1 VKAPTLG
8 AMVEGGGWGAAL
20 RRRRAAL
27 LVTAGVPVLVL
38 LGLPVAST
46 PGPEIAGF
54 TVAWLTLVLVCDLT
68 TAVLLVGMSRNG
80 LGPRPLLLATA
91 FLWSGA
97 CILMMAFAIP
107 GVLTQTPTFASE
119 AGGVAWIW
127 LLRHVGPPLLIAAA
141 LAPWPDHWERQGPVS
156 RPHSLTVQVG
166 SMLAGPGLL
175 LAALTLAPGS
185 LPTIVDPVSGHY
197 DTVVMGLVLL
207 VTGGAVLASFA
218 GVLRRG
224 TGSGIE
230 VWGVVAVTAWLGD
243 SAFTF
248 MYEDRFSLAW
258 YGARLLGVA
267 ASGVVLGVILRENT
281 RVRRRLAADNRD
293 LEAQID
299 DLLEAQLLR
308 DHVAAVVSHD
318 MRAPI
323 AGLQGYL
330 EIVDDEEVDPAF
342 SRRIHE
348 RCLVLVRRLS
358 LLTEDLQAAAV
369 AAHGDLEV
377 LPELLDVESQL
388 AESAAGF
395 PGLDLRIDC
404 QPGLVAWA
412 DPLRLQQILANLIR
426 NAERHGAEPISVRV
440 RSEPDGMVVFR
451 VTDAGPGVSET
462 FIPRLFERY
471 SQGPDSAPG
480 GSGLGLSVTRD
491 LVRAHGGTVRYDLTD
506 PAFIVTLPAAPTEI
520 RTPNGRV
527 ISPPRRIATQPRV
540 LAGGEPE
547 KATDDARRSGN
558 GQVHHGR
565 RP

>member
-1 VKAPTLG
+1 
-8 AMVEGGGWGAAL
+8 MDEGGGRGAAR

-27 LVTAGVPVLVL
+27 LVTACVPVLVL
-38 LGLPVAST
+38 VGLPFAST
-46 PGPEIAGF
+46 PGPEIPGF
-54 TVAWLTLVLVCDLT
+54 MVAWLTLVLVCDLT
-68 TAVLLVGMSRNG
+68 TAGLLVGMSRNG
-80 LGPRPLLLATA
+80 MGRRPLLLAMA

-97 CILMMAFAIP
+97 CVLMMAFAIP
-107 GVLTQTPTFASE
+107 GVVTEAPTFAS
-119 AGGVAWIW
+119 GSDGVAWIW
-127 LLRHVGPPLLIAAA
+127 LLRHTGPPLLIAAA
-141 LAPWPDHWERQGPVS
+141 LAPWPAGWKRQVRLS
-156 RPHSLTVQVG
+156 RPHMLTVLTV
-166 SMLAGPGLL
+166 SLVAGPGVL
-175 LAALTLAPGS
+175 LAWLTLGSSS
-185 LPTIVDPVSGHY
+185 LPTILDPATGHY
-197 DTVVMGLVLL
+197 HVVVTVLVLV
-207 VTGGAVLASFA
+207 VTVGAVLASFA
-218 GVLRRG
+218 GVLQRG
-224 TGSGIE
+224 TSSGIE
-230 VWGVVAVTAWLGD
+230 VWGVVAATAWLGD
-243 SAFTF
+243 GALTF
-248 MYEDRFSLAW
+248 MYEDRFTLAW
-258 YGARLLGVA
+258 YGARLLGIA

-299 DLLEAQLLR
+299 DLLEAQQLR

-318 MRAPI
+318 MRAPL

-330 EIVDDEEVDPAF
+330 EIVDDDEVDPAF

-348 RCLVLVRRLS
+348 RCLLLVRRLS

-412 DPLRLQQILANLIR
+412 DPLRLQQILSNLIR
-426 NAERHGAEPISVRV
+426 NAERHGAEPVAVRV

-527 ISPPRRIATQPRV
+527 ISPPRRIATRPRV
-540 LAGGEPE
+540 LAGS
-547 KATDDARRSGN
+547 DAEDAG
-558 GQVHHGR
+558 
-565 RP
+565 

>member
-1 VKAPTLG
+1 
-8 AMVEGGGWGAAL
+8 MEEGGGWGAAL
-20 RRRRAAL
+20 RRWRAAL
-27 LVTAGVPVLVL
+27 LVTACVPALVL
-38 LGLPVAST
+38 LGLPFADA

-54 TVAWLTLVLVCDLT
+54 SVVWLTLVLVCDLT
-68 TAVLLVGMSRNG
+68 TAALLVGMSRNG
-80 LGPRPLLLATA
+80 VGPRALLMAMA

-97 CILMMAFAIP
+97 FVLMTAFALP
-107 GVLTQTPTFASE
+107 GVVTETPTFASE
-119 AGGVAWIW
+119 AGGVGWLW
-127 LLRHVGPPLLIAAA
+127 LLRHLGPPLLIAAA
-141 LAPWPDHWERQGPVS
+141 LAPWPVEWERHGRVT
-156 RPHSLTVQVG
+156 RGHTFAVLAGSLV
-166 SMLAGPGLL
+166 AGPGLL
-175 LAALTLAPGS
+175 LACLTLAPGL
-185 LPTIVDPVSGHY
+185 LPTIFDAATGRY
-197 DTVVMGLVLL
+197 DTAVMVLVL
-207 VTGGAVLASFA
+207 VVGGGAVLASFA
-218 GVLRRG
+218 GVLQRRP
-224 TGSGIE
+224 SPGIE

-243 SAFTF
+243 GAFTF

-258 YGARLLGVA
+258 YGARLLGIA

-299 DLLEAQLLR
+299 DLLEAQQLR
-308 DHVAAVVSHD
+308 DHVSAVVSHD

-330 EIVDDEEVDPAF
+330 EIVDEDEVDPAF
-342 SRRIHE
+342 ARRIHE

-404 QPGLVAWA
+404 QPGLVAWV

-440 RSEPDGMVVFR
+440 RSESDGMVVFR

-471 SQGPDSAPG
+471 AQGPGSAPG

-491 LVRAHGGTVRYDLTD
+491 LVRAHGGTVRYDLTE

-527 ISPPRRIATQPRV
+527 ISPPRRIATRPR
-540 LAGGEPE
+540 A
-547 KATDDARRSGN
+547 ATQDADDVTYAAETSWDS
-558 GQVHHGR
+558 QVHSGL
-565 RP
+565 PN

>member
-1 VKAPTLG
+1 
-8 AMVEGGGWGAAL
+8 MEQGGGWGAAL

-27 LVTAGVPVLVL
+27 LVTACVPVLVL
-38 LGLPVAST
+38 VGLPFAGT
-46 PGPEIAGF
+46 PGPEIPGF
-54 TVAWLTLVLVCDLT
+54 GVAWLTLVLVCDLA
-68 TAVLLVGMSRNG
+68 TAALLVGMSRNG
-80 LGPRPLLLATA
+80 MGRRPLLLAMA

-97 CILMMAFAIP
+97 FVLMVAFATP
-107 GVLTQTPTFASE
+107 GAVTAAPTFASE
-119 AGGVAWIW
+119 GGVPWMW
-127 LLRHVGPPLLIAAA
+127 LLRHTGPPILIAAA
-141 LAPWPDHWERQGPVS
+141 LAPWPAEWERQGHVS
-156 RPHSLTVQVG
+156 RRHTFALLAGSLVV
-166 SMLAGPGLL
+166 GPGLL
-175 LAALTLAPGS
+175 LAWIMLAPGS
-185 LPTIVDPVSGHY
+185 LPAIFDQVTGQY
-197 DTVVMGLVLL
+197 VVAVMILVLV

-218 GVLRRG
+218 GVLQRG
-224 TGSGIE
+224 PSSGIE
-230 VWGVVAVTAWLGD
+230 VWGVVAATAWLGD
-243 SAFTF
+243 GAFTF
-248 MYEDRFSLAW
+248 MYEDRFSVAW
-258 YGARLLGVA
+258 YGARLLGIA

-299 DLLEAQLLR
+299 DLLEAQQLR
-308 DHVAAVVSHD
+308 DHVSAVVSHD

-342 SRRIHE
+342 VRRIHE

-369 AAHGDLEV
+369 AAQGDLEI

-388 AESAAGF
+388 AESAGGF

-412 DPLRLQQILANLIR
+412 DPLRLQQILSNLIR
-426 NAERHGAEPISVRV
+426 NAERHGAEPVGVRV

-471 SQGPDSAPG
+471 SQGPNSAPG

-491 LVRAHGGTVRYDLTD
+491 LVRAHGGTVRYDLTE
-506 PAFIVTLPAAPTEI
+506 PAFIVTLPAGPTEI

-527 ISPPRRIATQPRV
+527 ISPPQRIATRPRV
-540 LAGGEPE
+540 LAGIEAE
-547 KATDDARRSGN
+547 DAG
-558 GQVHHGR
+558 
-565 RP
+565 

>member
-1 VKAPTLG
+1 MQQA
-8 AMVEGGGWGAAL
+8 GGWGAAL

-27 LVTAGVPVLVL
+27 LVTACVPVLVL
-38 LGLPVAST
+38 VGLPFSGVR
-46 PGPEIAGF
+46 GPEIAGF
-54 TVAWLTLVLVCDLT
+54 TVGWVTLVLACDVS
-68 TAVLLVGMSRNG
+68 TAILLLGLSRNG
-80 LGPRPLLLATA
+80 LGLRPLLLAMA

-97 CILMMAFAIP
+97 LVLMLAFAAP
-107 GVLTQTPTFASE
+107 GVVTDTPTFASDDP
-119 AGGVAWIW
+119 GWIW
-127 LLRHVGPPLLIAAA
+127 LLRHTGPPLIIAIA
-141 LAPWPDHWERQGPVS
+141 LAPWPVHWERQSPVIPS
-156 RPHSLTVQVG
+156 RAV
-166 SMLAGPGLL
+166 AL
-175 LAALTLAPGS
+175 LAASLVIGPGALLMLLTLAPDS
-185 LPTIVDPVSGHY
+185 LPAVLDPVTLQFDGA
-197 DTVVMGLVLL
+197 VMLLVLL
-207 VTGGAVLASFA
+207 VSGGAVVASVA
-218 GVLRRG
+218 GVVQRRS
-224 TGSGIE
+224 GSVE
-230 VWGVVAVTAWLGD
+230 VWGAVAAVAWLGD
-243 SAFTF
+243 VAFTF
-248 MYEDRFSLAW
+248 MYEEPFTLAF

-267 ASGVVLGVILRENT
+267 ASGVVLGVILYENHL
-281 RVRRRLAADNRD
+281 VRRRLADDNRD

-299 DLLEAQLLR
+299 DLLEAQQLR

-330 EIVDDEEVDPAF
+330 EIVDDEREDDPVF
-342 SRRIHE
+342 VRRIHE

-369 AAHGDLEV
+369 AAHGDLQI

-388 AESAAGF
+388 AESAGGF

-412 DPLRLQQILANLIR
+412 DPLRLQQIVSNLVR
-426 NAERHGAEPISVRV
+426 NAERHGAEPVVVRV

-451 VTDAGPGVSET
+451 VSDAGPGVSET

-491 LVRAHGGTVRYDLTD
+491 LVRAHGGTVRYDLTE

-527 ISPPRRIATQPRV
+527 ISPPRRIATRPRAF
-540 LAGGEPE
+540 AGG
-547 KATDDARRSGN
+547 DAEDAG
-558 GQVHHGR
+558 
-565 RP
+565 

>member
-1 VKAPTLG
+1 VNASTLV

-27 LVTAGVPVLVL
+27 LATACVPVLVL
-38 LGLPVAST
+38 VGLPFAGT

-68 TAVLLVGMSRNG
+68 TAGLLVGMSRNG
-80 LGPRPLLLATA
+80 MGRRPLLLALA

-97 CILMMAFAIP
+97 IVSMMAFAIP
-107 GVLTQTPTFASE
+107 GVVTEAPTFASE
-119 AGGVAWIW
+119 PDGVAWLW
-127 LLRHVGPPLLIAAA
+127 LLRHTGPPLLIAVA
-141 LAPWPDHWERQGPVS
+141 LAPWPARREGQGQVS
-156 RPHSLTVQVG
+156 RRDTFTVLTA
-166 SMLAGPGLL
+166 SMVVGPGLL
-175 LAALTLAPGS
+175 LAWLALAPSS
-185 LPTIVDPVSGHY
+185 LPTLLDPVTGEYHVAV
-197 DTVVMGLVLL
+197 TVLVLL
-207 VTGGAVLASFA
+207 VSGGAVLASFA
-218 GVLRRG
+218 GVLQRG
-224 TGSGIE
+224 SRSGIE
-230 VWGVVAVTAWLGD
+230 VWGVVAATAWLGD

-248 MYEDRFSLAW
+248 MYEDPYSLAW
-258 YGARLLGVA
+258 YGARLLGIA

-281 RVRRRLAADNRD
+281 RVRRRLAAYNRD
-293 LEAQID
+293 LETQID
-299 DLLEAQLLR
+299 DLLEAQQLR
-308 DHVAAVVSHD
+308 DHVSAVVSHD
-318 MRAPI
+318 MRAPL

-330 EIVDDEEVDPAF
+330 EIVDDEEVDSAF

-404 QPGLVAWA
+404 PPGLVAWA

-440 RSEPDGMVVFR
+440 GSEPDGMVVFR

-527 ISPPRRIATQPRV
+527 ISPPRRIATRPRV
-540 LAGGEPE
+540 LAGGES
-547 KATDDARRSGN
+547 DDATGDPRRSGN
-558 GQVHHGR
+558 GQVHHGGR
-565 RP
+565 S

>member
-1 VKAPTLG
+1 
-8 AMVEGGGWGAAL
+8 MEEGGGRGAAL

-27 LVTAGVPVLVL
+27 LVAACVPVLVL
-38 LGLPVAST
+38 VGLPFAGAA
-46 PGPEIAGF
+46 GPDIPGF
-54 TVAWLTLVLVCDLT
+54 TAGWLTLVLACDLI
-68 TAVLLVGMSRNG
+68 TAALLVGMSRTG
-80 LGPRPLLLATA
+80 MGPRPLLLAMA

-97 CILMMAFAIP
+97 LVVMLGFATP
-107 GVLTQTPTFASE
+107 GAISAAPTFAHDANS
-119 AGGVAWIW
+119 AGWIW

-141 LAPWPDHWERQGPVS
+141 LAVWPGGLERHWPLARRHALPVLAA
-156 RPHSLTVQVG
+156 SLV
-166 SMLAGPGLL
+166 AGPGLL
-175 LAALTLAPGS
+175 LAWIGLAPGS
-185 LPTIVDPVSGHY
+185 LPTVLDAGSGRYAAPV
-197 DTVVMGLVLL
+197 VVLVLVL
-207 VTGGAVLASFA
+207 TGGAVLVSLT

-224 TGSGIE
+224 TSSGIE
-230 VWGVVAVTAWLGD
+230 VWSVVAATAWLGD
-243 SAFTF
+243 AAFTF
-248 MYEDRFSLAW
+248 MHEDQFTLAW
-258 YGARLLGVA
+258 YAARLLGIA
-267 ASGVVLGVILRENT
+267 ASTVVLGVILRENAQ
-281 RVRRRLAADNRD
+281 VRRRLAADNRD

-299 DLLEAQLLR
+299 DLIEAQRLR
-308 DHVAAVVSHD
+308 DHVTAVVSHD

-330 EIVDDEEVDPAF
+330 EIVDDEQVDPQF
-342 SRRIHE
+342 QSRIHQ

-358 LLTEDLQAAAV
+358 LLTEDLQTAAV

-395 PGLDLRIDC
+395 PGLDLRVDC
-404 QPGLVAWA
+404 QPGLVAWV
-412 DPLRLQQILANLIR
+412 DPLRLQQILANLVR
-426 NAERHGAEPISVRV
+426 NAERHGAEPVSVRV

-451 VTDAGPGVSET
+451 VSDAGPGVSET

-527 ISPPRRIATQPRV
+527 ISPPRRLATTTRYAMRDLNPQP
-540 LAGGEPE
+540 A
-547 KATDDARRSGN
+547 D
-558 GQVHHGR
+558 
-565 RP
+565 

>member
-1 VKAPTLG
+1 MPT
-8 AMVEGGGWGAAL
+8 
-20 RRRRAAL
+20 
-27 LVTAGVPVLVL
+27 LVL
-38 LGLPVAST
+38 LGFPVADT
-46 PGPEIAGF
+46 RGPEIAGF
-54 TVAWLTLVLVCDLT
+54 TVVWLTLVLVCDLT
-68 TAVLLVGMSRNG
+68 TAGLLVGMSRNG
-80 LGPRPLLLATA
+80 VGPRALLLAMA

-97 CILMMAFAIP
+97 AILMTAFAVP
-107 GVLTQTPTFASE
+107 GAVSQAPTFASE
-119 AGGVAWIW
+119 AGGVGWLW
-127 LLRHVGPPLLIAAA
+127 LLRHLGPPVLIAAA
-141 LAPWPDHWERQGPVS
+141 LAPWTLTWERHGRVS
-156 RPHSLTVQVG
+156 RQHTFLLLTGSLV
-166 SMLAGPGLL
+166 AGPGLL
-175 LAALTLAPGS
+175 LASLTLSPGL
-185 LPTIVDPVSGHY
+185 LPTVFDPVTGRY
-197 DTVVMGLVLL
+197 DTGVMVLVLL
-207 VTGGAVLASFA
+207 VGGGAVVASFA
-218 GVLRRG
+218 GVLKRG
-224 TGSGIE
+224 SNSGIE
-230 VWGVVAVTAWLGD
+230 VWGVVAATAWLGD

-248 MYEDRFSLAW
+248 MYEDTFTLAW
-258 YGARLLGVA
+258 YGARVLGIA

-299 DLLEAQLLR
+299 DLLEAQQLR

-318 MRAPI
+318 MRAPL

-330 EIVDDEEVDPAF
+330 EIVDDEAVDAAF
-342 SRRIHE
+342 VRRIHE

-388 AESAAGF
+388 AESVEGF

-426 NAERHGAEPISVRV
+426 NAERHGAEPIAIRV

-451 VTDAGPGVSET
+451 VTDAGPGVAET

-471 SQGPDSAPG
+471 AQGPGSAPG

-491 LVRAHGGTVRYDLTD
+491 LVRAHGGTVRYDLTE

-527 ISPPRRIATQPRV
+527 ISPPRRIATRPSLLSAS
-540 LAGGEPE
+540 LAE
-547 KATDDARRSGN
+547 DM
-558 GQVHHGR
+558 Q
-565 RP
+565 